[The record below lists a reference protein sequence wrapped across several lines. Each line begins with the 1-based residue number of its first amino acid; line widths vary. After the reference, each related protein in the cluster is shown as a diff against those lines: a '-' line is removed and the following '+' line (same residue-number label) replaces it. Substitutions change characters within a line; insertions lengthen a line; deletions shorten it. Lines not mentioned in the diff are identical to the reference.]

1 MPLDVKNG
9 YLTLG
14 RWGGAPV
21 RTHWTLPIGAFI
33 FGQARF
39 VPGFWIGFFLV
50 VFIHEIG
57 HAVVVRRF
65 RHQVISIDIHGL
77 GGVCRW
83 AGDPTR
89 IQRATIA
96 WGGVVAQAFAL
107 LIAVA
112 AIWLFGPPLTDFGA
126 QLAGAFIVGNAWLI
140 GINLIPVP
148 PLDGAEAWKL
158 PKLLRARR
166 RSRAKGPSQGGVSSR
181 TSIKREL
188 AALDASERAPSPE
201 AKAAAA
207 AVLQRL
213 LSDSNEK
220 KG

>member
-1 MPLDVKNG
+1 MDVKNG

-21 RTHWTLPIGAFI
+21 RAHWTLPLAAFI

-50 VFIHEIG
+50 VFIHEVG
-57 HAVVVRRF
+57 HALVVRRF
-65 RHQVISIDIHGL
+65 RLRVISIDIHGL
-77 GGVCRW
+77 GGLCRW
-83 AGDPTR
+83 AGDATA

-96 WGGVVAQAFAL
+96 WGGVNTQAVAL
-107 LIAVA
+107 VGAVA
-112 AIWLFGPPLTDFGA
+112 AMAIFGQPLTDFGA
-126 QLAGAFIVGNAWLI
+126 QLAHAFTVGNAWLI

-148 PLDGAEAWKL
+148 PLDGAEAWRL
-158 PKLLRARR
+158 PGLLRSRR
-166 RSRAKGPSQGGVSSR
+166 RNRAAAPARTGAPSR
-181 TSIKREL
+181 TSIEREL

-201 AKAAAA
+201 AKAAVDAA
-207 AVLQRL
+207 LQRIM
-213 LSDSNEK
+213 SEGKEK